1 MPQPLT
7 SELPVLRKVVRSSTI
22 DLISDQ
28 IRNAIYSGS
37 LAPGQSINEVRTA
50 ELLDVSRPSLRESL
64 QRLVSEGVMTHA
76 PGRGVWVKRMRPDDI
91 DDVYAVREAIEAQA
105 VKIVIRSSKPIARI
119 HQSLDRLEHA
129 IEENA
134 ARIIGDADLDFHHSI
149 VACSGSIRLSDLMK
163 VSMVHTRLLSLSDP
177 RGYEVRCDLI
187 ETHRRL
193 TEAIASGNEARSL
206 TIVGKVMAGAAARL
220 HNPLTEPEAV
230 IVKADDRESPID
242 DQWSQLRD
250 TMRS

>member
-1 MPQPLT
+1 MPSPPT
-7 SELPVLRKVVRSSTI
+7 SELPVLRKVIRSSTI
-22 DLISDQ
+22 DLIADQ

-50 ELLDVSRPSLRESL
+50 ELLVVSRPSLREAL

-76 PGRGVWVKRMRPDDI
+76 PGRGVWVKRMTSDDI

-105 VKIVIRSSKPIARI
+105 VKIVIRSGKPIARI
-119 HQSLDRLEHA
+119 HQALAALELA

-134 ARIIGDADLDFHHSI
+134 ARAIGDADLDFHHSI
-149 VACSGSIRLSDLMK
+149 VACSGSVRLSDLMK

-187 ETHRRL
+187 ETHREL
-193 TEAIASGNEARSL
+193 NEAIAAGNEARSL
-206 TIVGKVMAGAAARL
+206 AVVGRVMAGAAARL

-230 IVKADDRESPID
+230 IVRADDQDKLVD

-250 TMRS
+250 TMKA